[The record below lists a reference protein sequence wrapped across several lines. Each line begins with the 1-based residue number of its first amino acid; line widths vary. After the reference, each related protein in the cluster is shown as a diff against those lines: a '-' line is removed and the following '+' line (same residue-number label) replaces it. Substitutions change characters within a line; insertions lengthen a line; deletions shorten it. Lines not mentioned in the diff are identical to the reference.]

1 LVTSTFFLKLGHPI
15 IRNMKMQNAKMVT
28 IKTQPVLISL

>member
-1 LVTSTFFLKLGHPI
+1 
-15 IRNMKMQNAKMVT
+15 MQNAKMVT